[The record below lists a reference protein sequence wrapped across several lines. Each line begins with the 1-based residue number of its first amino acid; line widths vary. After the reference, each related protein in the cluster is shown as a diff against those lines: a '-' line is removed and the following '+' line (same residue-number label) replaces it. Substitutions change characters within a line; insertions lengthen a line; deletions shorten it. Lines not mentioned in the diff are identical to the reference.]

1 MTAES
6 DLQCGQTNSLMR
18 SSLLAT
24 QRMFQYTCELASL
37 LTSAPRQAH
46 LKTKLNE
53 KEAELMKGV
62 QGWEVGASVYQ
73 STYVKPMELLAVP
86 NSQKSIF
93 KAHF

>member
-1 MTAES
+1 M
-6 DLQCGQTNSLMR
+6 
-18 SSLLAT
+18 
-24 QRMFQYTCELASL
+24 
-37 LTSAPRQAH
+37 
-46 LKTKLNE
+46 KTKLNE

>member
-1 MTAES
+1 MYKVIQANRTRRGWAREEKDIRLAILPFLTAES
-6 DLQCGQTNSLMR
+6 DLQ
-18 SSLLAT
+18 
-24 QRMFQYTCELASL
+24 
-37 LTSAPRQAH
+37 QAH